1 MPGDGDEAFCAE
13 AGDRLAAL
21 PGVLAVTLGGSRATG
36 TARPDS
42 DWDFSV
48 YYRGSV
54 AGGDLSGFDPAV
66 LNTLGWPGQI
76 FPIGAWGGGV
86 FNGGAWLTAGD
97 RRVDV
102 HYRDLDD
109 VEHQLAEA
117 RAGRFGIERL
127 LFHLAGIPT
136 YIVAAELAN
145 NRVLHGE
152 LPVPGYPA
160 ALRETA
166 PPRWYADARA
176 TLEYAGTAHAPRG
189 HLADTAG
196 AIALAACQSAHA
208 LLAARGQWVT
218 NEKRLVDMAG
228 LRGIDAVLTGLTCEP
243 ACLAGALEQA
253 ASVLLPG

>member
-1 MPGDGDEAFCAE
+1 MSGDRDEVFCVA
-13 AGDRLAAL
+13 AGDRFAAL

-48 YYRGSV
+48 YYRGR
-54 AGGDLSGFDPAV
+54 GEGFDPSV
-66 LNTLGWPGQI
+66 LTSLTWPGQI
-76 FPIGAWGGGV
+76 FPIGGWGGGV

-109 VEHQLAEA
+109 VERELAEA
-117 RAGRFGIERL
+117 QAGRFGIERL

-136 YIVAAELAN
+136 YIVAAELAT

-152 LPVPGYPA
+152 LPRPAYPA
-160 ALRETA
+160 ALREAA
-166 PPRWYADARA
+166 PRRWYADARA
-176 TLEYAGTAHAPRG
+176 TLEYARTAHAARG
-189 HLADTAG
+189 HLADTSG
-196 AIALAACQSAHA
+196 AIATAACQSAHA
-208 LLAARGQWVT
+208 ALAARGQWVT

-228 LRGIDAVLTGLTCEP
+228 LRGVDDVLTGLTAAP
-243 ACLAGALEQA
+243 ADLTGALDRA
-253 ASVLLPG
+253 ASILLPG

>member
-1 MPGDGDEAFCAE
+1 MPADGDEAFCTA

-21 PGVLAVTLGGSRATG
+21 PGVLAVTLGGSRAAG

-48 YYRGSV
+48 YYRG
-54 AGGDLSGFDPAV
+54 GDAGFDPDV
-66 LNTLGWPGQI
+66 LKSLGWPGQI
-76 FPIGAWGGGV
+76 FPIGSWGGGV

-117 RAGRFGIERL
+117 QAGRFGIERL

-136 YIVAAELAN
+136 YIVAAELAT

-152 LPVPGYPA
+152 LPRPAYPA
-160 ALRETA
+160 ALRQAA
-166 PPRWYADARA
+166 PRRWYADARA
-176 TLEYAGTAHAPRG
+176 TLEYARTAHAARG

-196 AIALAACQSAHA
+196 AIATAACQSAHA
-208 LLAARGQWVT
+208 VLAARGQWVT
-218 NEKRLVDMAG
+218 NEKHLVDMAG
-228 LRGIDAVLTGLTCEP
+228 LRGVDDVLTGLASEP
-243 ACLAGALEQA
+243 ARLASALDRA
-253 ASVLLPG
+253 ASMLLPG